1 MTILITGVSS
11 GFGKAMAERLSSDGH
26 KVYGTVR
33 RETAQTE
40 GVTYLYADSQDRA
53 SIAKAAKTVLERE
66 RAVDVLICNAGT
78 GIGGPLEFCGIED
91 IEKLMDVNFMG
102 MARWVHCILP
112 SMRMNGHGKIICMSS
127 IGGVV
132 GLPFQGAYSAS
143 KFAVEGYCEA
153 LRLELRGSGVSVTL
167 VEPGDFST
175 GFTAARKNVLSAEAA
190 SAYPSYRTA
199 LEGIE
204 HDESSGL
211 KPEYLA
217 GKISAII
224 RKRRP
229 AQRYVIANPLQK
241 LSVFAKRVLPAPLF
255 GKIMALYY
263 GLK

>member
-11 GFGKAMAERLSSDGH
+11 GFGKAMAERLAAEGH
-26 KVYGTVR
+26 RVYGTVR
-33 RETAQTE
+33 RETAPIE
-40 GVTYLYADSQDRA
+40 GVTYLYADSQDEDA
-53 SIAKAAKTVLERE
+53 IAEAAGTVLEKE
-66 RAVDVLICNAGT
+66 KAVDVLICNAGA

-102 MARWVHCILP
+102 MARWVHYILP

-127 IGGVV
+127 IGGVL

-153 LRLELRGSGVSVTL
+153 LGLELRGSGVSVTL
-167 VEPGDFST
+167 IEPGDFST
-175 GFTAARKNVLSAEAA
+175 GFTAARKNVASAEAA
-190 SAYPSYRTA
+190 EAYPSYRKA

-204 HDESSGL
+204 HDETSGL
-211 KPEYLA
+211 RPEYLA

-224 RKRRP
+224 RKKTP
-229 AQRYVIANPLQK
+229 ARRYVIASPLQK

-255 GKIMALYY
+255 GKILSLYY
-263 GLK
+263 GV